1 MAPLFARFLLTRV
14 TRLALL
20 MLPAM
25 TACRTSAT
33 PTDTPSLPVVPVELA
48 TATPQG
54 ATDAVVVTGRYAAR
68 DEVVLAFKTGGV
80 VARVLVDEG
89 AVVRRG
95 QRLAALD
102 LREMDA
108 VVAGARAAMEKA
120 QRDAERLARLAAD
133 SVATRAQA
141 QDAATALDAA
151 RAALVQAQV
160 NREYGDLTAPE
171 DGVIQQ
177 RLLAP
182 GAMAAP
188 GQPVL
193 LLGGARRGAVVRA
206 GLPDRDAV
214 RVRVGDAAT
223 VRFAAVDGTPLV
235 GRVLLVGRSAD
246 PRTGTYPVEVAV
258 TGADALPLGLV
269 GEVRIVPAAPSA
281 AGATR
286 ATASRHEGSVAVP
299 MAAVLEPDGDS
310 ATVLV
315 MASPRDT
322 VPQPRRVRLLGAD
335 GDDARL
341 AGVAPGTLVVARG
354 AAYVTPGTVVR
365 VVAPGS
371 APGAA
376 TAQPEPRP

>member
-1 MAPLFARFLLTRV
+1 MAPLFSRFLLVRV
-14 TRLALL
+14 TRAALL
-20 MLPAM
+20 LLPGL
-25 TACRTSAT
+25 TACRDAADPAAT
-33 PTDTPSLPVVPVELA
+33 PAPPEIPVELA
-48 TATPQG
+48 TAVPQG
-54 ATDAVVVTGRYAAR
+54 AADVVVVTGRYAAR
-68 DEVVLAFKTGGV
+68 DEVALAFKTGGV

-108 VVAGARAAMEKA
+108 VVAGARAAVDKA

-133 SVATRAQA
+133 SVATRTQA

-151 RAALVQAQV
+151 RAALAQAQV

-223 VRFAAVDGTPLV
+223 VRFAAVDGAPLT

-258 TGADALPLGLV
+258 TGAEALPLGLV
-269 GEVRIVPAAPSA
+269 GEVRIVPAAPPA

-286 ATASRHEGSVAVP
+286 ATASRREGSVAVP

-315 MASPRDT
+315 MASPRDS

-335 GDDARL
+335 GDAARL

-365 VVAPGS
+365 VVVPGRT
-371 APGAA
+371 AGAA
-376 TAQPEPRP
+376 AARPEPRP